1 MKSIMSLE
9 MYEKL
14 KLKDLNTTSI
24 PHVVGA
30 SGESLGARG
39 RTKCEVNINGR
50 IFYQTFIVCEHL
62 KRPIILGRDFSIQN
76 CIGISWTKTNTRQ
89 LTQNNEVIAETAEYQ
104 TPSRASVSLKK
115 NIKVPPQSCAVVD
128 VDINT
133 TEKIKVEVIPD
144 QLWLSANPNI
154 CTYPMI
160 ADLKER
166 EPNTVTPFVIVN
178 FSHHEHLHLP
188 KDHIVA
194 FAEKDCNE
202 GEVLEICTMEQLEK
216 ELPRN
221 WIPERKQ
228 QEKFSEFFEN
238 PFMQKD
244 DDFLKSPA
252 EAPVHRKV
260 LLEDKNISSKTQE
273 AFDKLCKKYDD
284 IISKNSGDI
293 GKTMLVEVE
302 IDTGNHPPIA
312 SKPYTLPL
320 KHYDWVQKEI
330 ETLERAGIIERSISP
345 WASPVVIVPKKS
357 APGEPRRRRMCVG
370 YRRINKLQPEVTKAD
385 GGKGCISLI
394 PLPKIDE
401 LYAKLKGYKVFS
413 SLDLRSGYYH
423 ISLKESVKPKSAF
436 VLSSL
441 GKYQF
446 NRVPFGL
453 AQAPAYFQKLIN
465 DVLKG
470 CNFAIGYLDDI
481 IIYSRSEKEHLEHLE
496 KIFTRLKA
504 AGLKLKLEK
513 CCFFK
518 KHIQYLGH
526 LISADGIQPLP
537 EKLENIAK
545 MPAPRNPKE
554 VKQFLGLVGYY
565 RKFIPR
571 FADISRVLTHL
582 TKKDME
588 FKWTPE
594 CENCFQILKEF
605 LQQAPILRYPD
616 PQASYTLYTDA
627 SKYTYADVLTQHS
640 NGTDHPITYVSG
652 LFCGSQLNWATLTK
666 EAYAIYMS
674 VKKLSFYT
682 NTAKITVKSNH
693 LPLKK
698 FLEKNTLNSKVNNW
712 AVELESQ
719 NITFE
724 YIPGI
729 RNTLADTLSRLIEM
743 DENIKLQPEEE
754 GKEFGY
760 FPFEELPPVTTQ
772 VVEEVIKCEIGNINI
787 QHTDPIEIDTDI
799 HLPLKDDKLAKLQES
814 DPHMKQLR
822 KQWENKNLD
831 QNTYMM
837 ENNILK
843 RKLINNGLLYT
854 PIVVPDVLKDCL
866 LILAHD
872 KQGHNRFR
880 RTYASLKNRYH
891 WKGMKKSVYQHST
904 NCQVCANTTSKLSS

>member
-1 MKSIMSLE
+1 MIHKVAFRIPPSEQESKTVIVEYAKKLPANTRDKLLRKIAKKNSYIKTLDDAFKQALDINRETSFVEAATGRYNEQNGTKIETQINELSDSFQEYEVNVMNTRSTNRSGDGSWNGSFDRSSNKNTSFNSPQNSRSNYRSTNYPNNSDGYNRQNYSRDSGRNRNYQQQQRYEQRNQNYSNRYDNNQDRNRFNNRRRPNKYQHHRNQHKAQVIFEFSDQNIMEMMQTVRGFINLIKANPTTREQYKSNKLATRKYDNEVSESEIQSSCLEQVQQFFNEDSDVIFNALVAADYIDEIECTDSICHQQAWLPEKYNPDDYFSEVAENVDIYNIDKLGPTTGTVFQIFANNNPNIKINTLFDTRAMKSIMSLE
-9 MYEKL
+9 MYKKL
-14 KLKDLNTTSI
+14 KLKDLDTTSI

-39 RTKCEVNINGR
+39 RIKCEVNINGR

-104 TPSRASVSLKK
+104 TPSRASVSLKR
-115 NIKVPPQSCAVVD
+115 NIKVPPRSCAVVD

-133 TEKIKVEVIPD
+133 TEKIEVEVIPD

-166 EPNTVTPFVIVN
+166 GPNTVTPFVIVN
-178 FSHHEHLHLP
+178 FSHHEHLYLP
-188 KDHIVA
+188 KDHVVA
-194 FAEKDCNE
+194 FAEKDCNK
-202 GEVLEICTMEQLEK
+202 GEILEICTMEQLDR

-221 WIPERKQ
+221 WIPERKR

-238 PFMQKD
+238 LFMQKN

-252 EAPVHRKV
+252 EAPAHRKV
-260 LLEDKNISSKTQE
+260 LLEDKNISPKTQE
-273 AFDKLCKKYDD
+273 SFDKLCEKYDD
-284 IISKNSGDI
+284 IISKNSSDI
-293 GKTMLVEVE
+293 GKTMLIEME

-357 APGEPRRRRMCVG
+357 APGEPPRRRMCVD
-370 YRRINKLQPEVTKAD
+370 YHRINKLQPEVTKAD
-385 GGKGCISLI
+385 SGKGCISLI

-423 ISLKESVKPKSAF
+423 IGLKDSAKPKSAF

-470 CNFAIGYLDDI
+470 CNFAMGYLDDI

-496 KIFTRLKA
+496 EIFTRLKT

-518 KHIQYLGH
+518 KHIQ
-526 LISADGIQPLP
+526 
-537 EKLENIAK
+537 
-545 MPAPRNPKE
+545 
-554 VKQFLGLVGYY
+554 
-565 RKFIPR
+565 
-571 FADISRVLTHL
+571 
-582 TKKDME
+582 
-588 FKWTPE
+588 
-594 CENCFQILKEF
+594 
-605 LQQAPILRYPD
+605 
-616 PQASYTLYTDA
+616 
-627 SKYTYADVLTQHS
+627 
-640 NGTDHPITYVSG
+640 
-652 LFCGSQLNWATLTK
+652 
-666 EAYAIYMS
+666 
-674 VKKLSFYT
+674 
-682 NTAKITVKSNH
+682 
-693 LPLKK
+693 
-698 FLEKNTLNSKVNNW
+698 
-712 AVELESQ
+712 
-719 NITFE
+719 
-724 YIPGI
+724 
-729 RNTLADTLSRLIEM
+729 
-743 DENIKLQPEEE
+743 
-754 GKEFGY
+754 
-760 FPFEELPPVTTQ
+760 
-772 VVEEVIKCEIGNINI
+772 
-787 QHTDPIEIDTDI
+787 
-799 HLPLKDDKLAKLQES
+799 
-814 DPHMKQLR
+814 
-822 KQWENKNLD
+822 
-831 QNTYMM
+831 
-837 ENNILK
+837 
-843 RKLINNGLLYT
+843 
-854 PIVVPDVLKDCL
+854 
-866 LILAHD
+866 
-872 KQGHNRFR
+872 
-880 RTYASLKNRYH
+880 
-891 WKGMKKSVYQHST
+891 
-904 NCQVCANTTSKLSS
+904 